1 MGRDD
6 LELIR
11 RSRDGDTAAFGEIYE
26 KYKAAVYSLA
36 YRIVRNHADADEL
49 MQESFIRAYRYI
61 SRYDA
66 SYSFYTWIRAIV
78 VNLSRDWL
86 RRNKTQQAGIE
97 YYTAMSPQ
105 NPPKADK
112 LDRMADRQLI
122 QQALSEL
129 SSQQRLSFVLFEVE
143 GMNLVEISIQL
154 KCSVGTV
161 KTHLHRARTQLRNK
175 LKNDYR
181 DFK

>member
-61 SRYDA
+61 SRYDT
-66 SYSFYTWIRAIV
+66 SYSFYTWIRTIV

-97 YYTAMSPQ
+97 
-105 NPPKADK
+105 
-112 LDRMADRQLI
+112 
-122 QQALSEL
+122 
-129 SSQQRLSFVLFEVE
+129 
-143 GMNLVEISIQL
+143 
-154 KCSVGTV
+154 C
-161 KTHLHRARTQLRNK
+161 
-175 LKNDYR
+175 
-181 DFK
+181 